1 LQYYNSDF
9 QIMKMKNINNYNL
22 PNLYIPG
29 AGKSGT
35 STLHELLN
43 EHPKICMS
51 TRKEPHFWTQ
61 LNFNNYTNLE
71 FEEYTDLFTK
81 PNCDYFGESSTG
93 YLCFPEFTKRIKLYY
108 KDSPKFIIIL
118 RNPIDRIYS
127 HYWWLKSLGSE
138 NKPLKAAILNDVDV
152 EPNMKNKLPE
162 GNFKSYYQ
170 FGLYGKWV
178 SKFISEYGRDNLHI
192 ITTENLKA
200 NPLKTINS
208 CFSFLNLE
216 LLDAIPQI
224 KRNQTGTNRFPRVY
238 NYTRNFLNKKN
249 TISNIFKVFIPY
261 KFRQKTKEKINETIL
276 KLTKSK
282 KPYPKIDLEER
293 KWLTNL
299 YQKDVELLK
308 KITSQSYPEWKD
320 FN

>member
-1 LQYYNSDF
+1 M
-9 QIMKMKNINNYNL
+9 ININNYKL

-51 TRKEPHFWTQ
+51 TRKEPHFWVR

-71 FEEYTDLFTK
+71 FDDYTSLFTEQ
-81 PNCDYFGESSTG
+81 NCDYFGESSTG
-93 YLCFPEFTKRIKLYY
+93 YLCFPEFINRIKFYY
-108 KDSPKFIIIL
+108 KDTPKFIIIL

-138 NKPLKAAILNDVDV
+138 NKSFKEAIQHDIDI

-170 FGLYGKWV
+170 FGLYGKWI
-178 SKFISEYGRDNLHI
+178 SKFINEFGRENIHI
-192 ITTENLKA
+192 ITTENLKEDS
-200 NPLKTINS
+200 LKTINS
-208 CFSFLNLE
+208 CFSFLNLD
-216 LLDAIPQI
+216 LLEAIPEI
-224 KRNQTGTNRFPRVY
+224 EKNQTRAIRFPRFY
-238 NYTRNFLNKKN
+238 NYSRNVINKKN
-249 TISNIFKVFIPY
+249 TISNAIKFFIPN
-261 KFRQKTKEKINETIL
+261 KFRQKIKEKINETIL
-276 KLTKSK
+276 KLSKSK
-282 KPYPKIDLEER
+282 KAYPKMNLEDR
-293 KWLTNL
+293 KWLSNL
-299 YQKDVELLK
+299 YQKDVDLLK
-308 KITSQSYPEWKD
+308 KISSISFSEWKD

>member
-1 LQYYNSDF
+1 
-9 QIMKMKNINNYNL
+9 MKNNYKL

-35 STLHELLN
+35 SSLHELLN

-51 TRKEPHFWTQ
+51 TKKEPHFWTQ
-61 LNFNNYTNLE
+61 LNFDNYTNQK
-71 FEEYTDLFTK
+71 FEEYTNLFINQ
-81 PNCDYFGESSTG
+81 NCDYYGESSTG
-93 YLCFPEFTKRIKLYY
+93 YFCFPEFIKRIKVYY
-108 KDSPKFIIIL
+108 NDSPKLIIIL

-127 HYWWLKSLGSE
+127 HYWWLRSLGSE
-138 NKPLKAAILNDVDV
+138 NTNLKAAILNDFDV
-152 EPNMKNKLPE
+152 EPNIKNKLPE

-178 SKFISEYGRDNLHI
+178 SKFISEFGRANIHI
-192 ITTENLKA
+192 ITTENLKD

-216 LLDAIPQI
+216 LLDTIPEI
-224 KRNQTGTNRFPRVY
+224 KINQTGTNRFPKVF
-238 NYTRNFLNKKN
+238 NFTRNILNKKN
-249 TISNIFKVFIPY
+249 TFSKSIKVFIPI
-261 KFRQKTKEKINETIL
+261 KFRQTIKEKFNLIIL
-276 KLTKSK
+276 NLTKSK
-282 KPYPKIDLEER
+282 KAYPKINLEDR

-299 YQKDVELLK
+299 YQMDVELLK
-308 KITSQSYPEWKD
+308 KITSKSYSEWID

>member
-1 LQYYNSDF
+1 M
-9 QIMKMKNINNYNL
+9 ININNYNL

-51 TRKEPHFWTQ
+51 TRKEPHFWVS

-71 FEEYTDLFTK
+71 FEKYTDLFNK
-81 PNCDYFGESSTG
+81 QNCHFYGESSTG
-93 YLCFPEFTKRIKLYY
+93 YLCFPEFLKRIKSYY

-138 NKPLKAAILNDVDV
+138 NKSLKEAIMHDFDA
-152 EPNMKNKLPE
+152 EPNMRNKLPE

-178 SKFISEYGRDNLHI
+178 SKFINEFGSENIHI
-192 ITTENLKA
+192 ITTENLKDD
-200 NPLKTINS
+200 PLKTINS

-216 LLDAIPQI
+216 LLEAIPEI
-224 KRNQTGTNRFPRVY
+224 KKNQTGTIRFSRFY
-238 NYTRNFLNKKN
+238 NYSRNVINKKN
-249 TISNIFKVFIPY
+249 AISNTIKVFIPN
-261 KFRQKTKEKINETIL
+261 KFRQKLKEKINETIL
-276 KLTKSK
+276 KLSKSK
-282 KPYPKIDLEER
+282 KVYPKMNLEVR
-293 KWLTNL
+293 KWLTIL
-299 YQKDVELLK
+299 YQKDVDCLK
-308 KITSQSYPEWKD
+308 KTSSKSFNEWKD

>member
-1 LQYYNSDF
+1 
-9 QIMKMKNINNYNL
+9 MKNINNYSL

-51 TRKEPHFWTQ
+51 TRKEPHFWTK
-61 LNFNNYTNLE
+61 LNFDYYTDQE

-81 PNCDYFGESSTG
+81 QNCDYFGESSTG
-93 YLCFPEFTKRIKLYY
+93 YFCFPEFIKRIKIYY

-127 HYWWLKSLGSE
+127 HYWWLRSLGSE
-138 NKPLKAAILNDVDV
+138 NKPLKEAILNDFNV
-152 EPNMKNKLPE
+152 EPNMKTKLPE

-178 SKFISEYGRDNLHI
+178 SKFISEFGSDNVHI
-192 ITTENLKA
+192 ITTENLKDY
-200 NPLKTINS
+200 PLKTINS

-216 LLDAIPQI
+216 LLEAIPEI
-224 KRNQTGTNRFPRVY
+224 KRNQTGTIRYPKVY
-238 NYTRNFLNKKN
+238 NYTRNILNKKN
-249 TISNIFKVFIPY
+249 TFSNTIKVFIPN
-261 KFRQKTKEKINETIL
+261 KFRQKLKGKINEIIL

-282 KPYPKIDLEER
+282 KPYPKMNLEER

-299 YQKDVELLK
+299 YKMDVELLK
-308 KITSQSYPEWKD
+308 KIKSKSYSEWKD
-320 FN
+320 FD